1 MSHLMS
7 LSGAKRT
14 CPFALQMSGK
24 AEVNLPLG
32 CRVFGNSKRGDHSA
46 TMRYMIAKKHSIARK
61 K

>member
-1 MSHLMS
+1 
-7 LSGAKRT
+7 
-14 CPFALQMSGK
+14 MSGK